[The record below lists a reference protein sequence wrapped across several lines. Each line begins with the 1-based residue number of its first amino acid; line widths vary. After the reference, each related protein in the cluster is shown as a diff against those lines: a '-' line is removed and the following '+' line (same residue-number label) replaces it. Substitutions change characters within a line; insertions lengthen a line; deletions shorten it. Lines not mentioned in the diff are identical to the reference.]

1 MSYFACRFA
10 LTDRIV
16 SLTYYAFFSIS
27 ASVQIMASAN
37 DATLTTPPNVPDVSE
52 HHLVAN
58 RINVASAVS
67 WSAVLAGAV
76 TISILSLILLILGV
90 GLGLSSVS
98 PWVDRGVTA
107 TAIGLSTVVW
117 LIVTQAIASGVGGYL
132 AGRMRTRW
140 LQVHR
145 DEVYFRDTAHGFLSW
160 AVATIAMAVLMTT
173 VISSIVGG
181 GVRAGASIVSGV
193 AEATSTVGSTQNSA
207 SQSAIAAAGNR
218 LQINILDTLFRSEPA
233 DGTTRAHAATIE
245 TPQERVVA
253 QQSST
258 AINAELSQILVR
270 SLRVEAISPADLSYL
285 GRWVTQ
291 RTGLNQQDAEKR
303 VAETFS
309 ALRKE
314 ASEAEFAARSAADLA
329 RKASAKAAL
338 WLFASL
344 LIGAFV
350 ASFAAIYGGRE
361 RDR

>member
-1 MSYFACRFA
+1 MSYLWSRFA
-10 LTDRIV
+10 LTPRIPTP
-16 SLTYYAFFSIS
+16 TYYLSLSIS
-27 ASVQIMASAN
+27 MKAPIMASAN
-37 DATLTTPPNVPDVSE
+37 DAALTTPSNVADVSE
-52 HHLVAN
+52 QHVLAN
-58 RINVASAVS
+58 RTNVASAVS
-67 WSAVLAGAV
+67 WSAVLAGAA
-76 TISILSLILLILGV
+76 TITVLSLIFLILGA

-107 TAIGLSTVVW
+107 MALGLSTVIW
-117 LIVTQAIASGVGGYL
+117 LIVTQAIASGAGGYL

-160 AVATIAMAVLMTT
+160 AVATIAMAALMTS

-181 GVRAGASIVSGV
+181 GVRAGASIVSSV
-193 AEATSTVGSTQNSA
+193 AGATRTGASA
-207 SQSAIAAAGNR
+207 QTNAPPGALNAAGNM
-218 LQINILDTLFRSEPA
+218 LQSSILDRLFRSEPA
-233 DGTTRAHAATIE
+233 EGVVRATVAPTEMA
-245 TPQERVVA
+245 QERVAA
-253 QQSST
+253 QQSSA

-270 SLRVEAISPADLSYL
+270 SLRSEAIPPADLSYL
-285 GRWVTQ
+285 GRWVAQ
-291 RTGLNQQDAEKR
+291 RTGLSQPDAEKR
-303 VAETFS
+303 VAETFN

-314 ASEAEFAARSAADLA
+314 ASEAEFAARAAADIA

-350 ASFAAIYGGRE
+350 ASFAATYGGRE

>member
-1 MSYFACRFA
+1 
-10 LTDRIV
+10 
-16 SLTYYAFFSIS
+16 
-27 ASVQIMASAN
+27 MANAN
-37 DATLTTPPNVPDVSE
+37 DATLTMPPNGPDVSDE
-52 HHLVAN
+52 HLLAN
-58 RINVASAVS
+58 HTNIASAVS
-67 WSAVLAGAV
+67 WSAVLAGAA
-76 TISILSLILLILGV
+76 TITILSLILLILGV

-98 PWVDRGVTA
+98 PWADRGVTA
-107 TAIGLSTVVW
+107 GALGLSTVIW
-117 LIVTQAIASGVGGYL
+117 LIVAQAIASGVGGYL

-160 AVATIAMAVLMTT
+160 AVATIAMAVLMTS

-181 GVRAGASIVSGV
+181 GMRAGASIVSGV
-193 AEATSTVGSTQNSA
+193 TGATSTSTPAQNNA
-207 SQSAIAAAGNR
+207 PQSALTIAGNM
-218 LQINILDTLFRSEPA
+218 LQNNVLDTLFRSEPA
-233 DGTTRAHAATIE
+233 DGVTRANPLPAATSREGIA
-245 TPQERVVA
+245 A
-253 QQSST
+253 QQSSA

-270 SLRVEAISPADLSYL
+270 SLRAEEIPPSDLSYL

-309 ALRKE
+309 ALRKD
-314 ASEAEFAARSAADLA
+314 ASEAEFAARAAADMA

>member
-1 MSYFACRFA
+1 
-10 LTDRIV
+10 
-16 SLTYYAFFSIS
+16 
-27 ASVQIMASAN
+27 MANAN
-37 DATLTTPPNVPDVSE
+37 DATLTMPPNGPDVSDE
-52 HHLVAN
+52 HLIASST
-58 RINVASAVS
+58 NVASAVS
-67 WSAVLAGAV
+67 WSAVLAGAA
-76 TISILSLILLILGV
+76 TITILSLILLILGV

-98 PWVDRGVTA
+98 PWADRGVTA
-107 TAIGLSTVVW
+107 VALGLSTVIW

-160 AVATIAMAVLMTT
+160 AVATIAMAVLMTS

-181 GVRAGASIVSGV
+181 GMRAGASIVSGV
-193 AEATSTVGSTQNSA
+193 AGATSTSAPAQNTVP
-207 SQSAIAAAGNR
+207 QSALTAAGNMV
-218 LQINILDTLFRSEPA
+218 QNSVLDTLFRNEPA
-233 DGTTRAHAATIE
+233 DGVTRASPSSAS
-245 TPQERVVA
+245 TPREGIAA
-253 QQSST
+253 QQSS
-258 AINAELSQILVR
+258 AAVNAELSQILVR
-270 SLRVEAISPADLSYL
+270 SLRAEAIPPSDLSYL

-309 ALRKE
+309 ALRKD
-314 ASEAEFAARSAADLA
+314 ASEAEFAARAAADIA